1 MSGNNK
7 YKEERPWGSFEILHE
22 EEQLKVK
29 RIIVKP
35 GKRLSLQS
43 HKHRSES
50 WVITRGNALVT
61 LDEEEIPLAS
71 NQHIFIP
78 AGARHR
84 VANRGSEEVV
94 FIEVQTGTY
103 LGEDD
108 IVRYEDDFNR
118 V

>member
-1 MSGNNK
+1 MKEN
-7 YKEERPWGSFEILHE
+7 YKEERPWGSFENLHE

-43 HKHRSES
+43 HKHRAEN
-50 WVITRGNALVT
+50 WVIIQGHAVVT
-61 LDEEEIPLAS
+61 LQDEEIPRSPNEA
-71 NQHIFIP
+71 IFIP
-78 AGARHR
+78 QGAKHR
-84 VANRGSEEVV
+84 IANPGEEDVV

-108 IVRYEDDFNR
+108 IIRYQDDFNR
-118 V
+118 A

>member
-1 MSGNNK
+1 MTGT
-7 YKEERPWGSFEILHE
+7 YKEERPWGSFEIFYE

-43 HKHRSES
+43 HKNRSEN
-50 WVITRGNALVT
+50 WVIIQGNALVT
-61 LDEEEIPLAS
+61 LDEKDIPLAP
-71 NQHIFIP
+71 NQFVFIP
-78 AGARHR
+78 AGAKHR
-84 VANRGSEEVV
+84 ITNQGNDNVV
-94 FIEVQTGTY
+94 LVEIQTGTY

-108 IVRYEDDFNR
+108 IIRYEDDFNR

>member
-1 MSGNNK
+1 MTETS
-7 YKEERPWGSFEILHE
+7 KEERPWGSFEILYE
-22 EEQLKVK
+22 ESQLKVK

-43 HKHRSES
+43 HNHRSEN
-50 WVITRGNALVT
+50 WVIIRGNALVT
-61 LDEEEIPLAS
+61 LDEKEIPLS
-71 NQHIFIP
+71 PNQAVFIP
-78 AGARHR
+78 VLAKHR
-84 VANRGSEEVV
+84 IANPGNSDVA

-108 IVRYEDDFNR
+108 IIRYEDDFNR